1 MEQEKLAGVDITE
14 TKMFV
19 GGRWI
24 DSIRGETFAAVS
36 PVTGEKIAEIAKGDR
51 ADVDKAVQAAR
62 DARDKIGCMP
72 PFERARLC
80 HRIADVI
87 QARKE
92 ELARIVALD
101 QGKPYHLEALDEVD
115 ECVDYFRIAAED
127 IKRLET
133 AVIPSASASK
143 RVLTI
148 RQPRGV
154 YGIISPWNWPLTMP
168 AEFIAPALAAGNA
181 VVWSPSSSTSLVSVK
196 LAECIVEA
204 GLPEGVFNLVTG
216 PGSVVGDEV
225 AGHEGIDAIAFV
237 GSTEVGRHVASKAAG
252 KPMLLEMGGNGP
264 IIVLEDADLEKAVEG
279 IMSGCFLCAGQ
290 SCTAGE
296 RILVHRGIYDEL
308 STRLV
313 EATASIV
320 LGDPLEQKTTM
331 GPVNNEEVASRM
343 DRHIGDAVSRGAK
356 VLAGGHRA
364 KGFSTSLFYEATVLA
379 QVTTEMEVARE
390 ETFGPIAP
398 LISVASDE
406 QALEVANNSPYGLLS
421 AVYTKDLSRAFRF
434 AEKLLSG
441 WVNING
447 SSNYW
452 ESHLP
457 FGGRSGKSSGLGRVG
472 GRYALLEMTDLKT
485 IVIDIGE

>member
-1 MEQEKLAGVDITE
+1 M
-14 TKMFV
+14 
-19 GGRWI
+19 
-24 DSIRGETFAAVS
+24 
-36 PVTGEKIAEIAKGDR
+36 
-51 ADVDKAVQAAR
+51 
-62 DARDKIGCMP
+62 
-72 PFERARLC
+72 
-80 HRIADVI
+80 
-87 QARKE
+87 
-92 ELARIVALD
+92 
-101 QGKPYHLEALDEVD
+101 
-115 ECVDYFRIAAED
+115 
-127 IKRLET
+127 
-133 AVIPSASASK
+133 
-143 RVLTI
+143 
-148 RQPRGV
+148 
-154 YGIISPWNWPLTMP
+154 
-168 AEFIAPALAAGNA
+168 
-181 VVWSPSSSTSLVSVK
+181 
-196 LAECIVEA
+196 
-204 GLPEGVFNLVTG
+204 
-216 PGSVVGDEV
+216 
-225 AGHEGIDAIAFV
+225 
-237 GSTEVGRHVASKAAG
+237 
-252 KPMLLEMGGNGP
+252 
-264 IIVLEDADLEKAVEG
+264 
-279 IMSGCFLCAGQ
+279 
-290 SCTAGE
+290 
-296 RILVHRGIYDEL
+296 HRGIYDEL

-406 QALEVANNSPYGLLS
+406 QALEVANTSPYGLLS